1 MAGGAHYVNN
11 QEFLAAI
18 VEWKNKV
25 KEAEDSGEDPPRV
38 TNYIGE
44 CFYKIATHLSYK
56 GNFINYSYRNDMI
69 LDGVENCLAIVKNFD
84 PSKSN
89 NPFAY
94 FTQVIYYSFLRTIAK
109 EKKQSYVKQK
119 LIQQMPFEAFE
130 LQEHD
135 ESGEHHNTYLEY
147 MQMNN
152 DFDDFIERKKQKRK
166 QKKTSKTNSP
176 LEDLLKDDE

>member
-11 QEFLAAI
+11 QDFLAAI
-18 VEWKNKV
+18 IEWKAKV
-25 KEAEDSGEDPPRV
+25 KEAEECGDETPPV

-56 GNFINYSYRNDMI
+56 GNFINYSYRDDMI
-69 LDGVENCLAIVKNFD
+69 LDGVENCLSIVKNFD
-84 PSKSN
+84 PAKST

-94 FTQVIYYSFLRTIAK
+94 FTQVIYYAFLRKIAK

-119 LIQQMPFEAFE
+119 LIQQMPFEMFE

-135 ESGEHHNTYLEY
+135 EGDEHHNTYLEY

-152 DFDDFIERKKQKRK
+152 DFDDFIERKKEKRK
-166 QKKTSKTNSP
+166 SKKAKPGNT
-176 LEDLLKDDE
+176 LEDLLKGEE